1 MFKQLDLI
9 ILDVQDM
16 KAATQFYHQI
26 LGFGVKG
33 SSSEWTTFDMDKTTL
48 AIRPVNP
55 ELADER
61 HVKHGVIFGFSVRDV
76 DQKVAELEKQ
86 GAHILVRPRSG
97 TLGRYAEIADPDG
110 HIIMLTT
117 ADK

>member
-16 KAATQFYHQI
+16 KAATKFYHDI
-26 LGFGVKG
+26 LGFEIKVTKP
-33 SSSEWTTFDMDKTTL
+33 EWTAFDMDKTTL
-48 AIRPVNP
+48 AIRPMNP

-61 HVKHGVIFGFSVRDV
+61 HVKHGAILGFSVRDV
-76 DQKVAELEKQ
+76 DKKVVDLEQQ
-86 GAHILVRPRSG
+86 GAHILVRPRDG
-97 TLGRYAEIADPDG
+97 QMGRYAEIADPDG

-117 ADK
+117 TTK